1 MKIPRKKKPWRP
13 TTATTTDWGAVGLK
27 HSIDR
32 GDGRVILVTGSR
44 DWPEDKAHVIEKALF
59 KLIIDLGVRRYED
72 VCVVAGGAD
81 GVDTWTRHIC
91 TREKIAF
98 AEFPAP
104 WDFFTKQLKANSRP
118 AGPIRNG
125 WMIRWMRPD
134 AVLAFHPYLPGS
146 RGTKDCVEQARKA
159 GVKLIRVVA
168 K

>member
-1 MKIPRKKKPWRP
+1 MKIKRKKPWRP
-13 TTATTTDWGAVGLK
+13 TTASMDWGFVGLQ
-27 HSIDR
+27 HPIDR

-44 DWPEDKAHVIEKALF
+44 DWPEEKAYVIEKQLF

-72 VCVVAGGAD
+72 ACVVAGGAD

-91 TREKIAF
+91 AREKIPF

-104 WDFFTKQLKANSRP
+104 WDFFRMTLKANPRP

-146 RGTKDCVEQARKA
+146 KGTKNCVEQARKA
-159 GVKLIRVVA
+159 GVKIIRVVA